1 MGKTAPNK
9 KLGVTTQIARG
20 ARVVT
25 SALALFAVAAESYG
39 RDIGALG
46 GGGGSEFRTTCRPG
60 DVLIGFF
67 ARNGSAL
74 DFIVPHCARL
84 NSLKTDWG
92 DSHRLSQ
99 LGGPGGPYIQQLL
112 CNQGDVVRHL
122 HVYVDGHK
130 IVNRINITCTDLD
143 FERSYDL
150 VMEYYGGEAVGDVR
164 FSCGEH
170 EWGTGIFGRHGALI
184 DQLGLQCELLW
195 PHCETYATRAQAQ
208 VLEGIRDCNFSGD
221 RWNPSKSFHFAWCV
235 GLRGDQG
242 PPNAETEARDQALQ
256 QCAAGPPPPQTC
268 AVTQPTDVYDN
279 IGGNKIGVLQV
290 GTEGVTLVEPC
301 RVDNSWCH
309 VRWPAGQGW
318 VYTGPDYPSLNCP

>member
-25 SALALFAVAAESYG
+25 CALALFAVAAESYG

-74 DFIVPHCARL
+74 DSIVPHCARL

-164 FSCGEH
+164 F
-170 EWGTGIFGRHGALI
+170 
-184 DQLGLQCELLW
+184 QLR
-195 PHCETYATRAQAQ
+195 RA
-208 VLEGIRDCNFSGD
+208 
-221 RWNPSKSFHFAWCV
+221 
-235 GLRGDQG
+235 
-242 PPNAETEARDQALQ
+242 
-256 QCAAGPPPPQTC
+256 
-268 AVTQPTDVYDN
+268 
-279 IGGNKIGVLQV
+279 
-290 GTEGVTLVEPC
+290 
-301 RVDNSWCH
+301 
-309 VRWPAGQGW
+309 
-318 VYTGPDYPSLNCP
+318 